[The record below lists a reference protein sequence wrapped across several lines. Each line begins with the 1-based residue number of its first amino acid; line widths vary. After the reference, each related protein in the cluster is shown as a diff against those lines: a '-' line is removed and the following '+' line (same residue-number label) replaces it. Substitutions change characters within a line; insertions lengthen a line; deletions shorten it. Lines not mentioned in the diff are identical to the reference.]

1 MEKLLIMGIN
11 TRGLVNSSLTL
22 PYKTYSASYYCTF
35 DFKLPYKEKHILKQK
50 EGISCGF
57 IEKNYN
63 PGKLLEL
70 SKDFIEEVDG
80 IVLSSGISCNDFK
93 GIFKKH
99 KRKIIGNQKTE
110 HVEDKY
116 KFYKKI
122 KNKYLTPKTFK
133 INYGNNEDNISEI
146 LEIAK
151 QYTNI
156 SFIVKPLQGSGGYGV
171 SYIKYNDENEII
183 FNSPFNASKKNKDE
197 TIDINKFYNE
207 YIKYEN
213 SGLVVQEYIN
223 GKNISSSILST
234 KEESKTIVT
243 SNMLTDLDFGIKN
256 SFKYCGN
263 IVPFNINSTNNA
275 LSLEK
280 EKNTMKHIKRGSEDL
295 ISYLKLIGSNGLD
308 MIIDKNLEEPYII
321 EVNPR
326 FQGTYECIEELL
338 GINLLEAH
346 IKACEGELIE
356 IPKIPKDTYSIKR
369 IIYSPER
376 IKLKN
381 NIDITN
387 VYDIPYKGVII
398 EKDEPVL
405 TIITPKDSISNVK
418 NEVNNAVYLIE
429 KEFKND
435 KKVN

>member
-1 MEKLLIMGIN
+1 
-11 TRGLVNSSLTL
+11 
-22 PYKTYSASYYCTF
+22 
-35 DFKLPYKEKHILKQK
+35 
-50 EGISCGF
+50 
-57 IEKNYN
+57 
-63 PGKLLEL
+63 
-70 SKDFIEEVDG
+70 
-80 IVLSSGISCNDFK
+80 
-93 GIFKKH
+93 
-99 KRKIIGNQKTE
+99 
-110 HVEDKY
+110 
-116 KFYKKI
+116 
-122 KNKYLTPKTFK
+122 
-133 INYGNNEDNISEI
+133 
-146 LEIAK
+146 
-151 QYTNI
+151 
-156 SFIVKPLQGSGGYGV
+156 
-171 SYIKYNDENEII
+171 
-183 FNSPFNASKKNKDE
+183 
-197 TIDINKFYNE
+197 
-207 YIKYEN
+207 
-213 SGLVVQEYIN
+213 
-223 GKNISSSILST
+223 
-234 KEESKTIVT
+234 
-243 SNMLTDLDFGIKN
+243 
-256 SFKYCGN
+256 
-263 IVPFNINSTNNA
+263 
-275 LSLEK
+275 
-280 EKNTMKHIKRGSEDL
+280 MKHMKRGSEDL

-369 IIYSPER
+369 IIYSPEK